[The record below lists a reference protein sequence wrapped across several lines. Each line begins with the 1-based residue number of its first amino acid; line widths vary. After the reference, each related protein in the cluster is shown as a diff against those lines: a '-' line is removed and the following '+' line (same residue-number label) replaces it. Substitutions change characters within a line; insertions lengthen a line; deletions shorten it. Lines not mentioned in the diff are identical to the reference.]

1 MVYGLRMEIDKSQ
14 AIAIAAFARFDG
26 DVTDPLLRGVSAA
39 YCLIACADG
48 DLDDAELREYVAL
61 AQTDA
66 VFEKLDRSKLATAL
80 RTFAEALQTDV
91 QAGRT
96 RALELVREVGKDAAT
111 RTLLLD
117 AAKLAMKA
125 NANVTRSEIGALR
138 DLCMALGV
146 NPRDHL
152 PED

>member
-48 DLDDAELREYVAL
+48 DLDADELRAYVSL
-61 AQTDA
+61 VTSDA
-66 VFEKLDRSKLATAL
+66 RFVELNHSKLAVAL
-80 RTFAEALQTDV
+80 RTFAEALQTDLSV
-91 QAGRT
+91 GRT

-117 AAKLAMKA
+117 AAKLAMQA
-125 NANVTRSEIGALR
+125 NQNVTRSEIGALR

-152 PED
+152 PD

>member
-48 DLDDAELREYVAL
+48 DLDADELREYLSLVDG
-61 AQTDA
+61 DA
-66 VFEKLDRSKLATAL
+66 RFAKLDHGKLGVAL

-91 QAGRT
+91 QVGRT

-117 AAKLAMKA
+117 AAKLAMQA
-125 NANVTRSEIGALR
+125 NDNVTRTEIGALR
-138 DLCMALGV
+138 DVCMALGV